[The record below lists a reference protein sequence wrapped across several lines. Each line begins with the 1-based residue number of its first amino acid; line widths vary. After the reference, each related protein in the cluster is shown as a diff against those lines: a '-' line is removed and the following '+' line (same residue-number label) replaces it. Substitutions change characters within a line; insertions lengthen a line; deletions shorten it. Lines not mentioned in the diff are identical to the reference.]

1 MRAQADQTPIR
12 DRVMNSALKYV
23 DTVGLSLGITAEF
36 VQHLSAD
43 AGVSAR
49 QFAQVWPST
58 DHFLADLCCEVADQ
72 ARIDRADTQT
82 LVTTWQYLSTRSG
95 ELHTPEGR
103 RRVLRD
109 VIRTAAE
116 YNFEVVTASNKWRTY
131 AAISTTIMSWPD
143 GTSRNRI
150 TESLR
155 ASQMSFIETMESF
168 YRNVLPTIGYRLQ
181 PVLDNDYQA
190 FVVATAA
197 VIEGL
202 GVVRSTVPA
211 LVESHFTQEQDGTDD
226 DWSLAALSFLG
237 MVDTFI
243 EPDPQFVPSIAI
255 GRLNGGYDVT
265 PELESGDRP
274 GF

>member
-1 MRAQADQTPIR
+1 MRTPT
-12 DRVMNSALKYV
+12 DEHQVRVRVLHCALKYV
-23 DTVGLSLGITAEF
+23 ETVGLSVGLTAEF
-36 VQHLSAD
+36 IQHLSAD

-49 QFAQVWPST
+49 QFAQVWPTT
-58 DHFLADLCCEVADQ
+58 DLFLADLSCAVADQ

-82 LVTTWQYLSTRSG
+82 LVSTWHSLSTRSD
-95 ELHTPEGR
+95 ELHTAEGR
-103 RRVLRD
+103 QRVLRD

-116 YNFEVVTASNKWRTY
+116 YNFEVVTASNKWRSY

-155 ASQMSFIETMESF
+155 TSQMSFIETMESF
-168 YRNVLPTIGYRLQ
+168 YRNVLPTIGYQLK
-181 PVLDNDYQA
+181 PMLNHDYQA

-211 LVESHFTQEQDGTDD
+211 HVESHFTVTTGHTADV
-226 DWSLAALSFLG
+226 WSLAALSFLG
-237 MVDTFI
+237 MVESFI
-243 EPDPQFVPSIAI
+243 EPDPQFDARIAI
-255 GRLNGGYDVT
+255 RRLNGGYDVT
-265 PELESGDRP
+265 PEIDAAERP
-274 GF
+274 RF